1 MKKYIL
7 SIILVI
13 LIILVSF
20 TRIFNLGNSKQNSNI
35 NTDIIILEK
44 ANNYINIYVY
54 NEVSKNV
61 ELREIV
67 IENKDFFNIDF
78 YVKLILEN
86 TKFIKKNM
94 QLLAVYELK
103 DNSILIKLSEEFKNL
118 NEQQLK
124 ILQESIDKTLKPA
137 FPNITSIVVQFDT
150 NN

>member
-44 ANNYINIYVY
+44 ANNYISIYVY